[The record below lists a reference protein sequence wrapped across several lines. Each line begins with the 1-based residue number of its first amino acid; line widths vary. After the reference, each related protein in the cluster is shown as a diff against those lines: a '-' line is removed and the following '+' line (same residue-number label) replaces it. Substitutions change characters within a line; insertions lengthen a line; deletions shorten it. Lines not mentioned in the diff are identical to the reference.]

1 MARAFS
7 IVLVVIALAACHGVA
22 GDGNGSTED
31 RAGIEDSPRETAGAQ
46 DRDTA
51 SGEAEGRQLEVTT
64 VEDTLVPGVSAEI
77 RLENLSNRTVGFN
90 LCPKMLERR
99 AGETWTPLPET
110 QPEACTLELRIL
122 AAGETVV
129 GTTGIPLALEAGTYR
144 IVFEGIAFEQGDPEV
159 PLVERTTNAFQIDA

>member
-7 IVLVVIALAACHGVA
+7 IVCVVLALAACRGVA
-22 GDGNGSTED
+22 GDGNGSTEE

-51 SGEAEGRQLEVTT
+51 AGEAEGRQLEITT

-99 AGETWTPLPET
+99 AGEMWTPLPET
-110 QPEACTLELRIL
+110 RPEACTLELRIL

-129 GTTGIPLALEAGTYR
+129 GTTGLPLALDPGTYR
-144 IVFEGIAFEQGDPEV
+144 IVFEGISFEAGDPEV
-159 PLVERTTNAFQIDA
+159 PLADRTTNAFEVE